1 MNFSGSLDI
10 LTLEVAVSKLAL
22 SWQLDEVIEL
32 DSIEKTIGALLSH
45 RASVNPD
52 LEALVGPKRRFTY
65 AEFEEIANRIGHWLL
80 DHGVRKG
87 ERVMVFS
94 ETNVIFP
101 LVYFGAA
108 KIGAITVAANWRW
121 TPELTRWA
129 VEYTEPTVI
138 FYDESFRNL
147 IHSLNLNGI
156 QAVQTSYRLDLEW
169 QWETALY
176 KYPATPPEADICGK
190 DPVCI
195 TFTSGT
201 TGRPKGVVITHNNI
215 YAAGIHYGFFT
226 PIRKA
231 GHRLLYVTPLFHIS
245 GTGNIGFMP
254 LCGYTFVFMPQP
266 EPELLLETIERE
278 RVNSVFL
285 VPAMLGLMLPFIYK
299 SGKTLRLLEE
309 ILTAGSPV
317 PEKLIREYETLGFNI
332 VQGYGMTECTGNITI
347 WFPTMGYDTCAS
359 VGKPFMNEICILD
372 HQTREVLPPGKI
384 GELAVRGP
392 IVFKEYWRD
401 PDATRKAFHNGWFLS
416 GDAARMDER
425 GFVYIVDRYK
435 DVIYISGFDAIYPSP
450 VEAEL
455 RKLDGVSDVALI
467 GVQHQ
472 HYGEISCAF
481 IVRKPE
487 AGLTHEQV
495 LKFVHSRMEKHKVM
509 AVHFVE
515 QIPRNDLGKVD
526 KAALKKIY
534 QETAEQT

>member
-1 MNFSGSLDI
+1 MNP
-10 LTLEVAVSKLAL
+10 
-22 SWQLDEVIEL
+22 
-32 DSIEKTIGALLSH
+32 IEKTIGALLSH
-45 RASVNPD
+45 RASVNPE
-52 LEALVGPKRRFTY
+52 LEALVGSKRRFTY

-80 DHGVRKG
+80 GDGVKKG
-87 ERVMVFS
+87 DRVMVFS

-108 KIGAITVAANWRW
+108 KIGAITVVINWRW

-129 VEYTEPTVI
+129 IEYTEPSVI
-138 FYDESFRNL
+138 FYDERFRGL
-147 IHSLNLNGI
+147 IQSLNLKDI
-156 QAVQTSYRLDLEW
+156 QTVQTSYEFDLEL
-169 QWETALY
+169 QWKTALS
-176 KYPATPPEADICGK
+176 KYPATPPEAKISGE

-201 TGRPKGVVITHNNI
+201 TARPKGVVITHNNI

-226 PIRKA
+226 PVREA
-231 GHRLLYVTPLFHIS
+231 GYRLLYVTPLFHIS
-245 GTGNIGFMP
+245 GTGNVGFMP
-254 LCGYTFVFMPQP
+254 LCGYTFVFMPRL

-299 SGKTLRLLEE
+299 SGLTLGSLKE
-309 ILTAGSPV
+309 ILTAGSLV
-317 PEKLIREYETLGFNI
+317 PEKLIREYETLGFHI

-401 PDATRKAFHNGWFLS
+401 PATTREEFHNGGFLS
-416 GDAARMDER
+416 GDAARIDER

-435 DVIYISGFDAIYPSP
+435 DVIYVSGLDAIYPSP

-455 RKLDGVSDVALI
+455 RKLDGVADVALI
-467 GVQHQ
+467 GVQHEY
-472 HYGEISCAF
+472 YGEIPCAF
-481 IVRKPE
+481 IVRKPKE
-487 AGLTHEQV
+487 DLTKEQV
-495 LKFVHSRMEKHKVM
+495 LAFAHSRMEKHKVM
-509 AVHFVE
+509 AVHFVDTFHVTSWE
-515 QIPRNDLGKVD
+515 RWIKRH
-526 KAALKKIY
+526 
-534 QETAEQT
+534 